1 MKDDGSIIKKRSL
14 GTDAIFQYSGSITR
28 ALSGLLFYVVVDR
41 LFDTTLV
48 GAIALL
54 IAITG
59 LLSGLFSL
67 GLGPASQHFISAALG
82 KGDRGSAR
90 KIILRIFALST
101 IASLVGSAILVIFR
115 FQISDILFHSPSYA
129 IYVSY
134 TAIVLF
140 ATNLFVVYNG
150 ILLGL
155 QKFRESA
162 IITVVTWALFY
173 SVAVMLALV
182 IRSLFEVVMGWIIG
196 MVIGSLVEYLL
207 IIRSTT
213 KFPKG
218 GTLPDNRI
226 FYGFL
231 LPVLFSSLMGYGS
244 IYTDRFIV
252 AGLLSLSQLGI
263 YNFVL
268 LFALSML
275 LITAPFSNILIPKF
289 SELFGRGERL
299 EIKGYVRGSMLL
311 LSFVYVPIAL
321 GIAALSPL
329 LLHVLGGA
337 QYVAGAAPL
346 TVIMFISALFSPQYI
361 LTQAMV
367 SVRKTN
373 VLLISNSVPLLS
385 NILLSFLLIPRF
397 GLIGAS
403 IGFSS
408 VNVATFF
415 ILLYYSNKEQLASF
429 EIAGMLKIWAA
440 SLATFALMYLLRSI
454 TGDQIDFIIL
464 YTTAGILVY
473 LGMVRALR
481 IFTGHSK
488 VIVTTLFPSHNAV
501 YRIFTAVLNVR

>member
-1 MKDDGSIIKKRSL
+1 MKNDGLPYKRRSL

-67 GLGPASQHFISAALG
+67 GLGPASQHFISAAIG
-82 KGDRGSAR
+82 KGDKGSAR
-90 KIILRIFALST
+90 RIIMKIFTLST
-101 IASLVGSAILVIFR
+101 IASLAGSALLVIFSV
-115 FQISDILFHSPSYA
+115 QISNILFHGPSYA

-140 ATNLFVVYNG
+140 ATNLFVVFNG

-162 IITVVTWALFY
+162 IITVITWALFY
-173 SVAVMLALV
+173 SVAVVLALV
-182 IRSLFEVVMGWIIG
+182 IRSLFEIVIGWILG
-196 MVIGSLVEYLL
+196 MAIGSLVEYLL
-207 IIRSTT
+207 IARSTN
-213 KFPKG
+213 KMPRK

-275 LITAPFSNILIPKF
+275 LISAPFSNILIPKF
-289 SELFGRGERL
+289 SELFGKGEKG
-299 EIKGYVRGSMLL
+299 EIKGYVRGSVLL

-321 GIAALSPL
+321 GIAAISPL
-329 LLHVLGGA
+329 LLHILGGS
-337 QYVAGAAPL
+337 QYVAGTAPL
-346 TVIMFISALFSPQYI
+346 MIIMFISALFSPQYI

-373 VLLISNSVPLLS
+373 VLLVSNSVPLLS
-385 NILLSFLLIPRF
+385 NILLSFLLIPKF
-397 GLIGAS
+397 GLIGAAL
-403 IGFSS
+403 GFSS
-408 VNVATFF
+408 VNVATFI
-415 ILLYYSNKEQLASF
+415 ILLYYSNKEELASF
-429 EIAGMLKIWAA
+429 EILGMMKVWAA
-440 SLATFALMYLLRSI
+440 SLATFALMYILRSI
-454 TGDQIDFIIL
+454 TGNQIGLVIL
-464 YTTAGILVY
+464 YIIAGVLVY
-473 LGMVRALR
+473 LGIVRGLR
-481 IFTGHSK
+481 IFTGHSRE
-488 VIVTTLFPSHNAV
+488 IVSSLFPSTNAV
-501 YRIFTAVLNVR
+501 NRIFTAVLNVR